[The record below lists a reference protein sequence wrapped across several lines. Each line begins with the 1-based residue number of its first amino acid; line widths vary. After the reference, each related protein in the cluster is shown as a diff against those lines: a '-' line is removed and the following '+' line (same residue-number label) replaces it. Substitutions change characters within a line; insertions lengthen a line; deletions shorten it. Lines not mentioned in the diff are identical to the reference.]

1 MNYNLIKIVEFDR
14 VKNYK
19 GEWATK
25 MELFADMCRYNTL
38 VAVKKAGSGHLGS
51 SLSAMDITTY
61 LYLNEL
67 NVFEVGFD
75 SPDRDIYFSS
85 KGHDVPGLYSL
96 FYALGIIPEEK
107 LLMLRRLHGLD
118 GHPEVRQNGIEAST
132 GSLGMGISKGKGMA
146 WAKNYNKNK
155 GHVYVLTGDGEFQEG
170 QIYESLQATAHQ
182 KVSNITA
189 IMDHNKYQT
198 DMLVA
203 DVNNIED
210 VVQKVS
216 SFGWHVLR
224 INGHDYNVL
233 KKTFDDLK
241 KVTNKPKMIVADTI
255 KGRGVSFMEKPE
267 METFGGKILYKWHS
281 GAPDDDSYEKGLA
294 ELTETI
300 NKLSQKLG
308 IGKIEIPE
316 NKGEGKAITKLEK
329 EFVTEA
335 YGDALCEIA
344 KTNDKLVVLDG
355 DLSADCKLR
364 KFEKTYP
371 DRFIENGI
379 AEQDMV
385 SMAGGLARMGLVPVV
400 STFASFLAARANEQ
414 IYNNAGEKTKVVY
427 TCHFSGLIPAGPG
440 KSHQSVRD
448 ISLFGALPNVTI
460 IQPCNAEET
469 KWATEYCVNKAE
481 ENCVL
486 RLVIGPSPEKIEL
499 PKDYK
504 FKVGVGAELTD
515 GNDALIFSYGPVMLH
530 EALVA
535 ADYLKKIGFGLKVIN
550 MPWLNKINKDWLKKV
565 VKDQKKIFVLED
577 HSAIGGLGDRL
588 LNTLTEIG
596 EIIGPTS
603 SGKDRTSPRQAKEF
617 INFGLKEYPEC
628 GTPLEVLEFHK
639 LDGKSLAQRISGKA
653 DIKSA
658 SGGESEDQIKQK
670 YTADAPQ

>member
-1 MNYNLIKIVEFDR
+1 MSYKIIKKSEFDR
-14 VKNYK
+14 VKSTD
-19 GEWATK
+19 GDWAAR
-25 MELFADMCRYNTL
+25 MQLFADMCRYNTL

-51 SLSAMDITTY
+51 SLSAMDITSY

-67 NVFEVGFD
+67 NIFEVGLD

-85 KGHDVPGLYSL
+85 KGHDVPGLYSI

-118 GHPEVRQNGIEAST
+118 GHPEVRIPGIEAST

-146 WAKNYNKNK
+146 WAKSYQKNK

-170 QIYESLQATAHQ
+170 QIYESLQAAAHQ
-182 KVSNITA
+182 KIGNLTA

-198 DMLVA
+198 DMLVS

-210 VVQKVS
+210 VVNKVS
-216 SFGWHVLR
+216 AFGWHVVR
-224 INGHDYNVL
+224 INGHDYNEL
-233 KKTFDDLK
+233 QRTFTELR
-241 KVTNKPKMIVADTI
+241 KVTEIPKMIIADTV
-255 KGRGVSFMEKPE
+255 KGKGVSFMERPE
-267 METFGGKILYKWHS
+267 TETFEGKTLYKWHS
-281 GAPDDDSYEKGLA
+281 GAPDDESYDKGLQ
-294 ELTETI
+294 ELTNKI
-300 NKLSQKLG
+300 NSLADELG
-308 IGKIEIPE
+308 IDQIKIPE
-316 NKGEGKAITKLEK
+316 NKGEGKVSSKGK
-329 EFVTEA
+329 MEFVTEA

-364 KFEKTYP
+364 KFEKMYP

-414 IYNNAGEKTKVVY
+414 IYNNAGEQTKVVY
-427 TCHFSGLIPAGPG
+427 TCQFAGMIPAGPG

-469 KWATEYCVNKAE
+469 KWATEYCVNDAE

-504 FKVGVGAELTD
+504 FEIGIGAELTE
-515 GNDALIFSYGPVMLH
+515 GNDALLFGYGPVMLH
-530 EALVA
+530 EALLA
-535 ADYLKKIGFGLKVIN
+535 AGYLKKIGFGLKVIN
-550 MPWLNKINKDWLKKV
+550 MPWLNKINKEWLKEI
-565 VKDQKKIFVLED
+565 VKDGEKIFVLED
-577 HSAIGGLGDRL
+577 HSAVGGLGDRI
-588 LNTLTEIG
+588 LNVMNELNILEGKTFTNLGLT
-596 EIIGPTS
+596 
-603 SGKDRTSPRQAKEF
+603 
-617 INFGLKEYPEC
+617 EYPEC
-628 GTPLEVLEFHK
+628 GTPWEVLNYHK

-653 DIKSA
+653 NIEEVDKIK
-658 SGGESEDQIKQK
+658 EK
-670 YTADAPQ
+670 YTEDAPQ

>member
-1 MNYNLIKIVEFDR
+1 
-14 VKNYK
+14 
-19 GEWATK
+19 
-25 MELFADMCRYNTL
+25 
-38 VAVKKAGSGHLGS
+38 
-51 SLSAMDITTY
+51 MDITTY
-61 LYLNEL
+61 LYLNDL
-67 NVFEVGFD
+67 NVFDVGFD

-118 GHPEVRQNGIEAST
+118 GHPEVRQPGIEAST

-146 WAKNYNKNK
+146 WAKTYQNKK

-182 KVSNITA
+182 KVNNVTA

-210 VVQKVS
+210 VVEKVKA
-216 SFGWHVLR
+216 FGWHVVR
-224 INGHDYNVL
+224 IDGHDFNAL
-233 KKTFDDLK
+233 KKTFSEVK
-241 KVTNKPKMIVADTI
+241 KVTDKPKMIVADTV

-267 METFGGKILYKWHS
+267 IERFEGKTLYKWHS
-281 GAPDDDSYEKGLA
+281 GAPDDESYEKGLA
-294 ELTETI
+294 ELSETI
-300 NKLSQKLG
+300 NKLTEKLG
-308 IGKIEIPE
+308 IDKVQIPE
-316 NKGEGKAITKLEK
+316 NKAEGKIISKLEK

-364 KFEKTYP
+364 KFEKMYP
-371 DRFIENGI
+371 NRFIENGI

-385 SMAGGLARMGLVPVV
+385 SMAGGLARMGLIPVV
-400 STFASFLAARANEQ
+400 NTFASFLAARANEQ
-414 IYNNAGEKTKVVY
+414 IYNNAGEKTKVIY
-427 TCHFSGLIPAGPG
+427 TCHFSGMIPAGPG

-460 IQPCNAEET
+460 IQPCNGEET
-469 KWATEYCVNKAE
+469 KWATEYCVNE
-481 ENCVL
+481 SNENCVL

-499 PKDYK
+499 PKNYK
-504 FKVGVGAELTD
+504 FKVGIGAELTD
-515 GNDALIFSYGPVMLH
+515 GNDALLFSYGPVMLH

-535 ADYLKKIGFGLKVIN
+535 ADYLNKIGFRLKVVN
-550 MPWLNKINKDWLKKV
+550 MPWLNKIDKEWLKKV
-565 VKDQKKIFVLED
+565 VSDQKKIYVLED
-577 HSAIGGLGDRL
+577 HSAVGGLGDRL
-588 LNTLTEIG
+588 LNALTEIG
-596 EIIGPTS
+596 EIAG
-603 SGKDRTSPRQAKEF
+603 KEF
-617 INFGLKEYPEC
+617 TNFGLKEYPEC

-639 LDGKSLAQRISGKA
+639 LDGKSLAQRISGVK
-653 DIKSA
+653 DI
-658 SGGESEDQIKQK
+658 ETEERVKQK

>member
-1 MNYNLIKIVEFDR
+1 MTYKIIKKSEFDR
-14 VKNYK
+14 IKNID
-19 GEWATK
+19 GDWAAK
-25 MELFADMCRYNTL
+25 MQLYADMCRYNTL

-51 SLSAMDITTY
+51 SLSAMDIITF

-67 NVFEVGFD
+67 NIFEVGLD
-75 SPDRDIYFSS
+75 SPNRDIYFSS

-96 FYALGIIPEEK
+96 FYTLGIIPEEK
-107 LLMLRRLHGLD
+107 LLMLRRLYGLD
-118 GHPEVRQNGIEAST
+118 GHPEVRIPGIEAST

-146 WAKNYNKNK
+146 WAKTYKKNK

-182 KVSNITA
+182 KIGNLTV

-198 DMLVA
+198 DMLVK

-216 SFGWHVLR
+216 AFGWHVVR
-224 INGHDYNVL
+224 IDGHDYDEL
-233 KKTFDDLK
+233 KKTFTDLK
-241 KVTNKPKMIVADTI
+241 NVTGKPKMIIADTV
-255 KGRGVSFMEKPE
+255 KGKGVSFMERPE
-267 METFGGKILYKWHS
+267 TETFEGKTLYKWHS
-281 GAPDDDSYEKGLA
+281 GAPDDESYVAGLSELIEKINRLA
-294 ELTETI
+294 EELKIDKIQIPVNEPEVKTSS
-300 NKLSQKLG
+300 K
-308 IGKIEIPE
+308 GK
-316 NKGEGKAITKLEK
+316 K

-344 KTNDKLVVLDG
+344 KYNDNLIVLDG

-364 KFEKTYP
+364 KFEKMYP

-414 IYNNAGEKTKVVY
+414 IYNNASERTKVIY
-427 TCHFSGLIPAGPG
+427 TCQFAGMIPAGPG

-469 KWATEYCVNKAE
+469 KWATEYCVNDAE

-486 RLVIGPSPEKIEL
+486 RLVIGPSPEKIKL
-499 PKDYK
+499 PDEYK
-504 FKVGVGAELTD
+504 FRLGIGAELTA
-515 GNDALIFSYGPVMLH
+515 GNDALLFSYGPVMLH
-530 EALVA
+530 EALLA

-550 MPWLNKINKDWLKKV
+550 MPWLNKINKEWLKEI
-565 VKDQKKIFVLED
+565 VKDHEKIFVLED
-577 HSAIGGLGDRL
+577 HSAVGGLGDRL
-588 LNTLTEIG
+588 LNVMNELNILE
-596 EIIGPTS
+596 
-603 SGKDRTSPRQAKEF
+603 GKLF
-617 INFGLKEYPEC
+617 INLGLKEYPEC
-628 GTPLEVLEFHK
+628 GTPWEVLAYHK
-639 LDGKSLAQRISGKA
+639 LDGKSLAQRISGVE
-653 DIKSA
+653 DIEEK
-658 SGGESEDQIKQK
+658 EKIEQK
-670 YTADAPQ
+670 YTEDAPQ

>member
-1 MNYNLIKIVEFDR
+1 MSYKIIKKSDFDR
-14 VKNYK
+14 LKIIEGNW
-19 GEWATK
+19 EAK
-25 MELFADMCRYNTL
+25 MQLFADMCRYNTL

-67 NVFEVGFD
+67 NILDVGLE

-85 KGHDVPGLYSL
+85 KGHDVPGLYSI
-96 FYALGIIPEEK
+96 FYALGIITEEK

-118 GHPEVRQNGIEAST
+118 GHPEVRIPGIEAST

-146 WAKNYNKNK
+146 WAKTYKKNK

-170 QIYESLQATAHQ
+170 QIYESLQAAAHQ
-182 KVSNITA
+182 KIGNLTV

-198 DMLVA
+198 DMLVK

-216 SFGWHVLR
+216 AFGWHVVR
-224 INGHDYNVL
+224 IDGHDYNEL
-233 KKTFDDLK
+233 EKTFTELK
-241 KVTNKPKMIVADTI
+241 NVTDKPKMIVADTV
-255 KGRGVSFMEKPE
+255 KGKGVSFMERPE
-267 METFGGKILYKWHS
+267 TETFEGKTLYKWHS
-281 GAPDDDSYEKGLA
+281 GAPDDESYLTGLS
-294 ELTETI
+294 ELTAKI
-300 NKLSQKLG
+300 NKLSEKLG
-308 IGKIEIPE
+308 IENIDIPV
-316 NKGEGKAITKLEK
+316 NKAEGKKPSKETK
-329 EFVTEA
+329 EFVTVA

-344 KTNDKLVVLDG
+344 KYNNKLIVLDG

-364 KFEKTYP
+364 KFEKMYP

-385 SMAGGLARMGLVPVV
+385 SMAGGLARMGLIPVV

-414 IYNNAGEKTKVVY
+414 IYNNAGERTKIIY
-427 TCHFSGLIPAGPG
+427 TCQFAGIIPAGPG

-469 KWATEYCVNKAE
+469 KWATEYCVNDAE

-504 FKVGVGAELTD
+504 FEIGIGAELTE
-515 GNDALIFSYGPVMLH
+515 GNDALLFGYGPVMLH
-530 EALVA
+530 EALLA
-535 ADYLKKIGFGLKVIN
+535 SDYLKKIGFELKVVN
-550 MPWLNKINKDWLKKV
+550 MPWLNKINNEWLKEI

-577 HSAIGGLGDRL
+577 HSAVGGLGDRL
-588 LNTLTEIG
+588 LNTMNELN
-596 EIIGPTS
+596 IIN
-603 SGKDRTSPRQAKEF
+603 GKSFT
-617 INFGLKEYPEC
+617 NLGLKEYPEC
-628 GTPLEVLEFHK
+628 GTPWEVLAYHK
-639 LDGKSLAQRISGKA
+639 LDGKSLAQRISGVKGIEEA
-653 DIKSA
+653 EKIK
-658 SGGESEDQIKQK
+658 EK
-670 YTADAPQ
+670 YTEEAPQ

>member
-1 MNYNLIKIVEFDR
+1 MGFKLINKSEFDK
-14 VKNYK
+14 VKSFDFD
-19 GEWATK
+19 WATK
-25 MELFADMCRYNTL
+25 MELFSDMCRYNTL

-67 NVFEVGFD
+67 NVLDVGLD

-107 LLMLRRLHGLD
+107 LLMLRRPHGLD
-118 GHPEVRQNGIEAST
+118 GHPEVRQPGIEAST
-132 GSLGMGISKGKGMA
+132 GSLGMGISKAKGMA

-182 KVSNITA
+182 KVNNVTA

-198 DMLVA
+198 DMLVS

-210 VVQKVS
+210 VVVKVEA
-216 SFGWHVLR
+216 FGWHVVR
-224 INGHDYNVL
+224 IDGHNYNVL
-233 KKTFDDLK
+233 QKTFSDLN
-241 KVTNKPKMIVADTI
+241 KVIDKPKMIIADTV
-255 KGRGVSFMEKPE
+255 KGRGVSFMEKPLT
-267 METFGGKILYKWHS
+267 ETFQGKTLYKWHS
-281 GAPDDDSYEKGLA
+281 GAPDDESYENGLA

-300 NKLSQKLG
+300 NKLSKKLG
-308 IGKIEIPE
+308 IEKIQIPE
-316 NKGEGKAITKLEK
+316 NKSEGKPITKLDK

-335 YGDALCEIA
+335 YGEALVELA
-344 KTNDKLVVLDG
+344 KTNKKFVVLDG

-364 KFEKTYP
+364 KFEKKYP

-385 SMAGGLARMGLVPVV
+385 SMAGGLARMGLIPIVN
-400 STFASFLAARANEQ
+400 TFASFLAARANEQ
-414 IYNNAGEKTKVVY
+414 IYNNAGEKTKIIY
-427 TCHFSGLIPAGPG
+427 TCHFSGMIPAGPG

-469 KWATEYCVNKAE
+469 KWATDYCINKSE

-486 RLVIGPSPEKIEL
+486 RLVIGPSPERIQI
-499 PKDYK
+499 PQDYK

-515 GNDALIFSYGPVMLH
+515 GNDAVIFSYGPVMLH

-535 ADYLKKIGFGLKVIN
+535 EDYLKKIGFELKVIN
-550 MPWLNKINKDWLKKV
+550 MPWLNKIDKDWLREI
-565 VKDQKKIFVLED
+565 VKDQKKIYILED
-577 HSAIGGLGDRL
+577 HSAVGGLGDRL
-588 LNTLTEIG
+588 LNVLTEIG
-596 EIIGPTS
+596 EIAN
-603 SGKDRTSPRQAKEF
+603 KDFT
-617 INFGLKEYPEC
+617 NFGLREFPEC

-639 LDGKSLAQRISGKA
+639 LDGKSLAQRISGNNDFDTTEA
-653 DIKSA
+653 V
-658 SGGESEDQIKQK
+658 KQK

>member
-1 MNYNLIKIVEFDR
+1 MQYNLIQKSEFDK
-14 VKNYK
+14 VKSFN
-19 GEWATK
+19 GNWATK

-61 LYLNEL
+61 LYLNEM
-67 NVFEVGFD
+67 NVFDVGFD

-132 GSLGMGISKGKGMA
+132 GSLGMGISKGKGFA
-146 WAKNYNKNK
+146 WAKSYNKNK

-182 KVSNITA
+182 KLNNITA

-210 VVQKVS
+210 VVKKVEA
-216 SFGWHVLR
+216 FGWYVVR

-241 KVTNKPKMIVADTI
+241 KVTDKPKMIIADTI
-255 KGRGVSFMEKPE
+255 KGRGVSFMEKPLT
-267 METFGGKILYKWHS
+267 ETFQGKTLYKWHS
-281 GAPDDDSYEKGLA
+281 GAPDDESYEKGLA
-294 ELTETI
+294 ELTITI
-300 NKLSQKLG
+300 NKLANELG
-308 IGKIEIPE
+308 IESIQIPE
-316 NKGEGKAITKLEK
+316 NKSEGKPVTKLDK

-335 YGDALCEIA
+335 YGEALVEIA
-344 KTNDKLVVLDG
+344 KTNKRLVLLDG

-364 KFEKTYP
+364 NFEKTYP

-385 SMAGGLARMGLVPVV
+385 SMAGGLARMGLIPVV
-400 STFASFLAARANEQ
+400 NTFASFLAARANEQ
-414 IYNNAGEKTKVVY
+414 IYNNAGEKTKIIY
-427 TCHFSGLIPAGPG
+427 TCHFSGMIPAGPG

-448 ISLFGALPNVTI
+448 ISLFGALPNITI
-460 IQPCNAEET
+460 IQPCNGDET
-469 KWATEYCVNKAE
+469 KWATEYCVNQAE
-481 ENCVL
+481 ENCML

-504 FKVGVGAELTD
+504 FKVGVGAKLTT
-515 GNDALIFSYGPVMLH
+515 GNDAILFGYGPVMLH

-535 ADYLKKIGFGLKVIN
+535 ADYLNKIGFGLKIVN
-550 MPWLNKINKDWLKKV
+550 MPWLNKIDNIWLKEL
-565 VKDQKKIFVLED
+565 VKDQKRIFVLED
-577 HSAIGGLGDRL
+577 HSAVGGLGDRI
-588 LNTLTEIG
+588 LNVLVETNSIAG
-596 EIIGPTS
+596 
-603 SGKDRTSPRQAKEF
+603 KEF
-617 INFGLKEYPEC
+617 TNFGLKEYPEC
-628 GTPLEVLEFHK
+628 GTPLEVLEFHQ
-639 LDGKSLAQRISGKA
+639 LDGKSLAKRISGMQDIETA
-653 DIKSA
+653 DAVKL
-658 SGGESEDQIKQK
+658 K

>member
-1 MNYNLIKIVEFDR
+1 MHFNLIKKSEFDK
-14 VKNYK
+14 VKTFN
-19 GEWATK
+19 GDWATR
-25 MELFADMCRYNTL
+25 MHLFADMCRYNTL

-67 NVFEVGFD
+67 NIFEVGLD

-96 FYALGIIPEEK
+96 FYALGILPEEK
-107 LLMLRRLHGLD
+107 LLMLRRLQGLD

-132 GSLGMGISKGKGMA
+132 GSLGMGISKAKGMA
-146 WAKNYNKNK
+146 WAKTYNKNK

-182 KVSNITA
+182 KVNNVIA

-210 VVQKVS
+210 VVRKVEA
-216 SFGWHVLR
+216 FGWHVVR

-241 KVTNKPKMIVADTI
+241 KVTDKPKMIIADTI
-255 KGRGVSFMEKPE
+255 KGRGVSFMERPLT
-267 METFGGKILYKWHS
+267 ETFQGKTLYKWHS
-281 GAPDDDSYEKGLA
+281 GAPDDESYIKGLS
-294 ELTETI
+294 ELSESI
-300 NKLSQKLG
+300 NKLADQLG
-308 IGKIEIPE
+308 IAKIQIPKNE
-316 NKGEGKAITKLEK
+316 AEGKMITKLDK
-329 EFVTEA
+329 EFVTDA
-335 YGDALCEIA
+335 YGDALVEIA
-344 KTNDKLVVLDG
+344 KTNKKLVVLDG

-385 SMAGGLARMGLVPVV
+385 SMAGGLARMGMIPVV
-400 STFASFLAARANEQ
+400 NTFASFLAARANEQ
-414 IYNNAGEKTKVVY
+414 IYNNAGEKTKVIY
-427 TCHFSGLIPAGPG
+427 TCHFSGMIPAGPG

-448 ISLFGALPNVTI
+448 ISLFGALPNITI
-460 IQPCNAEET
+460 IQPCNGDEA
-469 KWATEYCVNKAE
+469 KWATEYCVNVAE
-481 ENCVL
+481 ENCML

-504 FKVGVGAELTD
+504 FKVGVGAELTQ
-515 GNDALIFSYGPVMLH
+515 GNDAILFGYGPVMLH

-535 ADYLKKIGFGLKVIN
+535 ADYLKKIGFELKVVN
-550 MPWLNKINKDWLKKV
+550 MPWLNKIDKEWLKKV
-565 VKDQKKIFVLED
+565 VSDQKKIFVLED

-588 LNTLTEIG
+588 LNWLVEID
-596 EIIGPTS
+596 EI
-603 SGKDRTSPRQAKEF
+603 KNKEF
-617 INFGLKEYPEC
+617 INLGLKEYPEC
-628 GTPLEVLEFHK
+628 GTPLEVLEYHQ
-639 LDGKSLAQRISGKA
+639 LDGKSLAQRISGVK
-653 DIKSA
+653 DI
-658 SGGESEDQIKQK
+658 ETEDAIKQK

>member
-1 MNYNLIKIVEFDR
+1 MIYNLIKKSEFDK
-14 VKNYK
+14 VKSHS
-19 GEWATK
+19 GDWSVR
-25 MELFADMCRYNTL
+25 MQLFADMCRYNTL

-67 NVFEVGFD
+67 NVLQVGLD

-118 GHPEVRQNGIEAST
+118 GHPEVRQAGIEAST

-146 WAKNYNKNK
+146 WAKTYQKQT
-155 GHVYVLTGDGEFQEG
+155 GHIYVLTGDGEFQEG
-170 QIYESLQATAHQ
+170 QIYESLQSTAHQ
-182 KVSNITA
+182 KVNNVTA

-210 VVQKVS
+210 VVQKVF
-216 SFGWHVLR
+216 SFGWHVVR
-224 INGHDYNVL
+224 IDGHDFNAL
-233 KKTFDDLK
+233 KKVFSDLK
-241 KVTNKPKMIVADTI
+241 KVTDKPKMIIADTI

-267 METFGGKILYKWHS
+267 IERFEGKTLYKWHS
-281 GAPDDDSYEKGLA
+281 GAPDDESYEKGLS

-300 NKLSQKLG
+300 NKLSEKLG
-308 IGKIEIPE
+308 IGKIQIPE
-316 NKGEGKAITKLEK
+316 NRAEGKAISKLEK

-344 KTNDKLVVLDG
+344 KTNEKLVVLDG

-364 KFEKTYP
+364 KFEKMYP
-371 DRFIENGI
+371 TRFIENGI

-400 STFASFLAARANEQ
+400 NTFASFLSARANEQ
-414 IYNNAGEKTKVVY
+414 IYNNAGEKTKVIY
-427 TCHFSGLIPAGPG
+427 TCHFSGMIPAGPG

-460 IQPCNAEET
+460 IQPCNGEET
-469 KWATEYCVNKAE
+469 KWATEYCVNETK

-486 RLVIGPSPEKIEL
+486 RLVIGPSPEKIQL
-499 PKDYK
+499 PKNYK
-504 FKVGVGAELTD
+504 FNVGIGAELTE
-515 GNDALIFSYGPVMLH
+515 GNDSILFSYGPVMLH

-535 ADYLKKIGFGLKVIN
+535 AEYLKKVGFNLKVIN
-550 MPWLNKINKDWLKKV
+550 MPWLNKIDKKWLKKMV
-565 VKDQKKIFVLED
+565 SDQKIIFVLED
-577 HSAIGGLGDRL
+577 HSAVGGLGDRL
-588 LNTLTEIG
+588 LNALTEIG
-596 EIIGPTS
+596 EI
-603 SGKDRTSPRQAKEF
+603 ANKEF
-617 INFGLKEYPEC
+617 TNFGLKEYPEC

-639 LDGKSLAQRISGKA
+639 LDGKSLAQRISGVE
-653 DIKSA
+653 DIETEEKV
-658 SGGESEDQIKQK
+658 KQK

>member
-1 MNYNLIKIVEFDR
+1 MHFNLIKKSEFDK
-14 VKNYK
+14 VKTFN
-19 GEWATK
+19 GDWATR
-25 MELFADMCRYNTL
+25 MHLFADMCRYNTL

-67 NVFEVGFD
+67 NIFEVGLD

-96 FYALGIIPEEK
+96 FYALGILPEEK
-107 LLMLRRLHGLD
+107 LLMLRRLQGLD

-132 GSLGMGISKGKGMA
+132 GSLGMGISKAKGMA
-146 WAKNYNKNK
+146 WAKTYNKNN

-182 KVSNITA
+182 KVNNVTA

-210 VVQKVS
+210 VVRKVEA
-216 SFGWHVLR
+216 FGWHVVR

-241 KVTNKPKMIVADTI
+241 KVTDKPKMIIADTI
-255 KGRGVSFMEKPE
+255 KGRGVSFMERPLT
-267 METFGGKILYKWHS
+267 ETFQGKTLYKWHS
-281 GAPDDDSYEKGLA
+281 GAPDDESYIKGLI
-294 ELTETI
+294 ELSESI
-300 NKLSQKLG
+300 NKLADQLG
-308 IGKIEIPE
+308 IAKIQIPKNE
-316 NKGEGKAITKLEK
+316 AEGKMITKLDK
-329 EFVTEA
+329 EFVTDA
-335 YGDALCEIA
+335 YGDALVEIA
-344 KTNDKLVVLDG
+344 KTNKKLVVLDG

-385 SMAGGLARMGLVPVV
+385 SMAGGLARMGMIPVV
-400 STFASFLAARANEQ
+400 NTFASFLAARANEQ
-414 IYNNAGEKTKVVY
+414 IYNNAGEKTKIIY
-427 TCHFSGLIPAGPG
+427 TCHFSGMIPAGPG

-448 ISLFGALPNVTI
+448 ISLFGALPNITI
-460 IQPCNAEET
+460 IQPCNGDEA
-469 KWATEYCVNKAE
+469 KWATEYCVNVAE
-481 ENCVL
+481 ENCML

-504 FKVGVGAELTD
+504 FKVGVGAELTQ
-515 GNDALIFSYGPVMLH
+515 GNDAILFGYGPVMLH

-535 ADYLKKIGFGLKVIN
+535 ADYLKKIGFELKVVN
-550 MPWLNKINKDWLKKV
+550 MPWLNKIDKEWLKKV
-565 VKDQKKIFVLED
+565 VSDQKKIFVLED

-588 LNTLTEIG
+588 LNWLVEID
-596 EIIGPTS
+596 EI
-603 SGKDRTSPRQAKEF
+603 KNKEF

-628 GTPLEVLEFHK
+628 GTPLEVLEYHQ
-639 LDGKSLAQRISGKA
+639 LDGKSLAKRISGVK
-653 DIKSA
+653 DIETVDA
-658 SGGESEDQIKQK
+658 IKQK

>member
-1 MNYNLIKIVEFDR
+1 MQYNLIKKSEFDK
-14 VKNYK
+14 VKSLSGN
-19 GEWATK
+19 WATR
-25 MELFADMCRYNTL
+25 MELFAHMCRYNTL

-67 NVFEVGFD
+67 NVFKVGFD

-132 GSLGMGISKGKGMA
+132 GSLGMGISKGKGFA
-146 WAKNYNKNK
+146 WAKSYNKNK

-182 KVSNITA
+182 KVNNITA

-216 SFGWHVLR
+216 SFGWHVVR
-224 INGHDYNVL
+224 VNGHDYNIL
-233 KKTFDDLK
+233 KKTFNDLK
-241 KVTNKPKMIVADTI
+241 KVTDKPKMIIADTI
-255 KGRGVSFMEKPE
+255 KGRGVSFMENPLT
-267 METFGGKILYKWHS
+267 ETFEGKTLYKWHS
-281 GAPDDDSYEKGLA
+281 GAPDDESYIKGLGELSDAISKLA
-294 ELTETI
+294 E
-300 NKLSQKLG
+300 KLG
-308 IGKIEIPE
+308 IGKIDIPT
-316 NKGEGKAITKLEK
+316 NQAVGKVVTKSDK

-335 YGDALCEIA
+335 YGDALVEIA
-344 KTNDKLVVLDG
+344 KTNKKLVVLDG

-364 KFEKTYP
+364 NFEKTYP
-371 DRFIENGI
+371 ERFIENGI

-385 SMAGGLARMGLVPVV
+385 SMAGGLARMGLIPVV
-400 STFASFLAARANEQ
+400 NTFASFLAARANEQ
-414 IYNNAGEKTKVVY
+414 IYNNAGEKTKIIY
-427 TCHFSGLIPAGPG
+427 TCHFSGMIPAGPG

-448 ISLFGALPNVTI
+448 ISLFGALPNITI
-460 IQPCNAEET
+460 IQPCNGEET
-469 KWATEYCVNKAE
+469 KWATEYCVNVAD
-481 ENCVL
+481 ENCML

-499 PKDYK
+499 PKNYK

-515 GNDALIFSYGPVMLH
+515 GNDAILFGYGPVMLH

-550 MPWLNKINKDWLKKV
+550 MPWLNKIDNNWLKQV
-565 VKDQKKIFVLED
+565 VKDQKRIFILED
-577 HSAIGGLGDRL
+577 HSAIGGLGDRI
-588 LNTLTEIG
+588 LNALVETNSIAG
-596 EIIGPTS
+596 
-603 SGKDRTSPRQAKEF
+603 KEF
-617 INFGLKEYPEC
+617 TNFGLKEYPEC

-639 LDGKSLAQRISGKA
+639 LDGKSLAQRISGVK
-653 DIKSA
+653 DFETEEK
-658 SGGESEDQIKQK
+658 IKQK